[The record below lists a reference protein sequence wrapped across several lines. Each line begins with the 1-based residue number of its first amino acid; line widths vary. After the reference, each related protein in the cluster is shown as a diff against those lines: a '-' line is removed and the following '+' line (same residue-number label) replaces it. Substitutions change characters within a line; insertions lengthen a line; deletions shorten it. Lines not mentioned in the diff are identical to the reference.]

1 MIDNTKTGQLF
12 PSNVPS
18 SWAWIVSFLLFQM
31 FGLICTIWFNCTVFV
46 SFHTGLFTENPSGN
60 EKEIIALV
68 AQYVNE
74 TILPK
79 KLVSFEIISAKQ
91 PTADDVQ
98 ASIKGTVECFF
109 WVEEKCKLKY
119 FWLILNQSNCKFPW
133 LEMRTVYFPLGE

>member
-1 MIDNTKTGQLF
+1 MIDNKKTGQKY
-12 PSNVPS
+12 PSKVHS

-60 EKEIIALV
+60 EEGIIALV

-79 KLVSFEIISAKQ
+79 KLASFEIISATQ

-98 ASIKGTVECFF
+98 ASIKGTVERLFC
-109 WVEEKCKLKY
+109 VEEECNLKY
-119 FWLILNQSNCKFPW
+119 FLILNQPNCKFPW
-133 LEMRTVYFPLGE
+133 LEMRTVYFSAGE

>member
-1 MIDNTKTGQLF
+1 
-12 PSNVPS
+12 
-18 SWAWIVSFLLFQM
+18 M

-60 EKEIIALV
+60 EEGIIALV

-79 KLVSFEIISAKQ
+79 KLVSFEIISATQ

-98 ASIKGTVECFF
+98 ASIKGTVERLFC
-109 WVEEKCKLKY
+109 VEEECNLKY
-119 FWLILNQSNCKFPW
+119 FLILNQPNCKFP
-133 LEMRTVYFPLGE
+133 